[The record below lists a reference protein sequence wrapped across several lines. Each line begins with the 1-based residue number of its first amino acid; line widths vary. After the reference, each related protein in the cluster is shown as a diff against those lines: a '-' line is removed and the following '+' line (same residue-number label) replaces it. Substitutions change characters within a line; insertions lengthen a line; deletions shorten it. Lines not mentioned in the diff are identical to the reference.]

1 MKQNSKFLIFIV
13 IGIIIILIVLLNI
26 LTSSVDLFQS
36 KEFLI
41 PLSNVDSVKTKNIV
55 VKITKNLDYFID
67 ENSVNID
74 DLENELR
81 NKQSDNNQ
89 LTIIIKAEKSVPI
102 KNIVGLMDLANRNK
116 FKVILAVKPNN

>member
-1 MKQNSKFLIFIV
+1 VKQNSKFLIFIV